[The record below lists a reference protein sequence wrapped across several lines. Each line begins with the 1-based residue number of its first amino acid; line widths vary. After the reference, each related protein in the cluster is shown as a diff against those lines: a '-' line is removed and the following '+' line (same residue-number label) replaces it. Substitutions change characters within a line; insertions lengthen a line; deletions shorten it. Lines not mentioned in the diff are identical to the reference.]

1 MTDFARVS
9 WPTQMMATQL
19 VYCGRLGRDEL
30 STATVS
36 MTLFLM
42 MWMAIT
48 GAGGTMDTLGSQA
61 YGAGDARA
69 VKSWAMLTTA
79 VIVACCV
86 PMNIVLSAAK
96 EIAQGV
102 FNLDSAQA
110 ADVRACCLVLSI
122 GLWPLA
128 LTLGVQKY
136 LAVQR
141 RVMAIGV
148 TSLLTLVAN
157 IAFHEAFM
165 NVAHKG
171 VLGSQWAMTVAR
183 VANLL
188 FLLAYCAYIE
198 NWHRKGTFQE
208 YYEAGKAITRDMFYR
223 AVRLSFSGVL
233 MVFGEAFAFEMT
245 VVMAS
250 QLGEVE
256 LNAHMIMLNIATFS
270 FMCGPMALGTAAS
283 IRVGN
288 LLGARDECR
297 AKRAAWLIVAMS
309 VTWMGCCATTIIT
322 SNRSIAKLYTND
334 DSDVISLVS
343 KIAPFCAMFQL
354 CDGLLGACNGVL
366 RACGKQFLIA
376 WTCLLSLWVVGL
388 SSAALFAFVGDYG
401 VRGIWWGLAMGVC
414 SAGTSLA
421 FHCTR
426 LDWRHEAYVAKRSA
440 TNIGRDYDD
449 DYADDFEP
457 KRDDAAST
465 LEQ

>member
-1 MTDFARVS
+1 
-9 WPTQMMATQL
+9 MATQL

-61 YGAGDARA
+61 FGAGDARA
-69 VKSWAMLTTA
+69 VKSWAMLTTG
-79 VIVACCV
+79 VIVACCA
-86 PMNIVLSAAK
+86 PMNVVLCAAK

-110 ADVRACCLVLSI
+110 ADVRQCCLILSI
-122 GLWPLA
+122 GLWPLG

-141 RVMAIGV
+141 RVLAIGV
-148 TSLLTLVAN
+148 TSLMTLFAN
-157 IAFHEAFM
+157 IAFHEVFM

-171 VLGSQWAMTVAR
+171 VFGSQWAMTVSR
-183 VANLL
+183 TANLL
-188 FLLAYCAYIE
+188 FLLAYCAYVE
-198 NWHRKGTFQE
+198 NWHRKGAFHE
-208 YYEAGKAITRDMFYR
+208 YYEAAKAITRKMCIR
-223 AVRLSFSGVL
+223 ALRLSFSGIL
-233 MVFGEAFAFEMT
+233 MVFGEAFSFEMT

-250 QLGEVE
+250 QLGEVA
-256 LNAHMIMLNIATFS
+256 LNAHMIVLNIATFS

-288 LLGARDECR
+288 LLGAGDPYR

-309 VTWMGCCATTIIT
+309 VAWMGCCAITIIT
-322 SNRSIAKLYTND
+322 SNKTIAKLYTND
-334 DSDVISLVS
+334 DPDVISLVS

-376 WTCLLSLWVVGL
+376 WTCLLSLWVIGL
-388 SSAALFAFVGDYG
+388 SSSLLFAFVGDEG
-401 VRGIWWGLAMGVC
+401 VRGIWYGLAMGVC
-414 SAGTSLA
+414 TAGTFLA
-421 FHCTR
+421 FHATR
-426 LDWRHEAYVAKRSA
+426 LDWNREADLAKLSA
-440 TNIGRDYDD
+440 TNVERDID
-449 DYADDFEP
+449 ADAEGTDEP
-457 KRDDAAST
+457 KT
-465 LEQ
+465 LANT